1 MTLTK
6 DILAE
11 LVRNKA
17 TCSSRQAKHLLEIML
32 EEIKAPLAHGEDVK
46 ISGFGKWSV
55 NEKKPRPG
63 RNPHTGKK
71 IEITARRVV
80 VFHPSDKLRS
90 LVNKNNEPHETVES
104 FVSKNPS
111 SYL

>member
-6 DILAE
+6 DLLAE
-11 LVRNKA
+11 LVRSKA
-17 TCSSRQAKHLLEIML
+17 ACSSRQAKHLLEIIL
-32 EEIKAPLAHGEDVK
+32 EEIKAPLAHGEEVK
-46 ISGFGKWSV
+46 ISGFGKWGAK
-55 NEKKPRPG
+55 EKKPRPG

-90 LVNKNNEPHETVES
+90 LVNQKNES
-104 FVSKNPS
+104 EDIVALKNPS
-111 SYL
+111 PSL